1 MVIADRGLRRLT
13 VGCRLEPYTVVVV
26 DSTDAPWPAAYE
38 LTLSGMPS
46 WMAFRWAFERLAMS
60 HVGLLAALVERRN

>member
-1 MVIADRGLRRLT
+1 M
-13 VGCRLEPYTVVVV
+13 VVV